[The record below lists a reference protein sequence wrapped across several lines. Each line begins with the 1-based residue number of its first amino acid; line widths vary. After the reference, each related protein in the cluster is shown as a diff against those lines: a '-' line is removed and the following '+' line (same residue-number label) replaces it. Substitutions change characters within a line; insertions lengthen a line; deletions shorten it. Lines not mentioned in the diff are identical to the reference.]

1 MVERHR
7 PGDTTPAA
15 GRCRWDRD
23 VFATIGEEARQA
35 TAAAELAF
43 ADECLAES
51 RSALEGGFFRL
62 VRSRAYNAC
71 FHAATAVFAAR
82 GESFRKHTGL
92 MAAID
97 IQLVT
102 NALLPV
108 ECSSL
113 MRALYRSRL
122 QSDYGDTA
130 PTTKADATAALA
142 NAEQVVTMLR
152 GLLAS

>member
-1 MVERHR
+1 M
-7 PGDTTPAA
+7 T
-15 GRCRWDRD
+15 
-23 VFATIGEEARQA
+23 GEEARQA
-35 TAAAELAF
+35 TVATELTF

-51 RSALEGGFFRL
+51 RYALDGGFFRL
-62 VRSRAYNAC
+62 VRSRAYYAC

-92 MAAID
+92 LAAID
-97 IQLVT
+97 TQFVKT
-102 NALLPV
+102 GLLPV

-113 MRALYRSRL
+113 MRSLYRSSL

-130 PTTKADATAALA
+130 PTTKADATLALA
-142 NAEQVVTMLR
+142 NAERVVSMLR